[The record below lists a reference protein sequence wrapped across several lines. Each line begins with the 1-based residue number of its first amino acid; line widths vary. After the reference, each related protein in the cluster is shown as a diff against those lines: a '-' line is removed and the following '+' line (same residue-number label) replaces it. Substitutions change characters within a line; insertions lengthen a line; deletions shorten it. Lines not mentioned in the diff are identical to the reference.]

1 MGNTYPEDKINEVS
15 APGNGD
21 VMTARTDA
29 DKNLV
34 NPARGSQEHP
44 HDEHHNDQPVG
55 AGGGAQGVKYSA
67 VDLTVCQ
74 LRRLTHISC
83 TTFFK

>member
-34 NPARGSQEHP
+34 NPTGSPHKHP
-44 HDEHHNDQPVG
+44 QDEHHDDQPI
-55 AGGGAQGVKYSA
+55 ATGGGTQGVKYSA
-67 VDLTVCQ
+67 VDLTICQ
-74 LRRLTHISC
+74 LR
-83 TTFFK
+83 